1 MNIIDRVIGWFS
13 TQRGYARAAWRD
25 ELRNY
30 DAGDGSRLNANW
42 RAVNSS
48 AEQTDRYS
56 LDTVRARAR
65 DLERNSDMLNALIG
79 AFGRNIVGGGFTLQA
94 ETGDTDLNQQIEKLW
109 AQWCKKRNCDV
120 TGTQSFSQ
128 MLRMAVRRKKV
139 DGGMFFVKR
148 YTGDGLLPFKL
159 QTMEVDELD
168 GSTIVAKHKGNR
180 VCGGIE
186 YTPYNKPVGYWFRQ
200 YDVDGMFDWVG
211 NTLIR
216 TFWSKLDRPMNRR
229 LIDNILD
236 TGNIWLN
243 GQVAAEHLLGARA
256 EMLESE
262 NNLLDLMAGIIH
274 IHIYITPPSP
284 MQECDFTLEYDV
296 NYVQSALG

>member
-1 MNIIDRVIGWFS
+1 
-13 TQRGYARAAWRD
+13 
-25 ELRNY
+25 
-30 DAGDGSRLNANW
+30 
-42 RAVNSS
+42 
-48 AEQTDRYS
+48 
-56 LDTVRARAR
+56 
-65 DLERNSDMLNALIG
+65 
-79 AFGRNIVGGGFTLQA
+79 
-94 ETGDTDLNQQIEKLW
+94 
-109 AQWCKKRNCDV
+109 
-120 TGTQSFSQ
+120 
-128 MLRMAVRRKKV
+128 
-139 DGGMFFVKR
+139 MFFVKR

>member
-1 MNIIDRVIGWFS
+1 
-13 TQRGYARAAWRD
+13 
-25 ELRNY
+25 
-30 DAGDGSRLNANW
+30 
-42 RAVNSS
+42 
-48 AEQTDRYS
+48 
-56 LDTVRARAR
+56 
-65 DLERNSDMLNALIG
+65 
-79 AFGRNIVGGGFTLQA
+79 
-94 ETGDTDLNQQIEKLW
+94 
-109 AQWCKKRNCDV
+109 
-120 TGTQSFSQ
+120 
-128 MLRMAVRRKKV
+128 
-139 DGGMFFVKR
+139 
-148 YTGDGLLPFKL
+148 
-159 QTMEVDELD
+159 
-168 GSTIVAKHKGNR
+168 
-180 VCGGIE
+180 
-186 YTPYNKPVGYWFRQ
+186 
-200 YDVDGMFDWVG
+200 MFDWVG

>member
-13 TQRGYARAAWRD
+13 PQRGYARAAWRD

-56 LDTVRARAR
+56 RDTVRARAR

-94 ETGDTDLNQQIEKLW
+94 ETGDTELNQQIEKLW